1 MSGSR
6 WVITSLWLSGSWK
19 SFLYS
24 SSVYSYHLFL
34 ISSAA
39 SAWFSHSVFQNPRQ
53 HQHESE
59 SCSVVSDSLRPHGL
73 CSAWNSPVQNT
84 GWVAFPFS
92 RDLPNPGI
100 KPGSP
105 ASQADSLPT
114 ELSGMPCIKKQIV
127 KCIHYCQSSLTL
139 HKIARKTFLDK
150 QLVVNF
156 FTFFLNLA
164 KCIWST
170 NTEYEED
177 IALKSLSLSLCFF

>member
-1 MSGSR
+1 MKVKVAQLCLTPCDPMDYAVHEILQSR
-6 WVITSLWLSGSWK
+6 IL
-19 SFLYS
+19 
-24 SSVYSYHLFL
+24 
-34 ISSAA
+34 
-39 SAWFSHSVFQNPRQ
+39 
-53 HQHESE
+53 E
-59 SCSVVSDSLRPHGL
+59 
-73 CSAWNSPVQNT
+73 
-84 GWVAFPFS
+84 WVAFPFS

-105 ASQADSLPT
+105 ALQADSLPT

-177 IALKSLSLSLCFF
+177 IALKSLSLSFFFLTEKNLQEGTDWEVNCIFLK